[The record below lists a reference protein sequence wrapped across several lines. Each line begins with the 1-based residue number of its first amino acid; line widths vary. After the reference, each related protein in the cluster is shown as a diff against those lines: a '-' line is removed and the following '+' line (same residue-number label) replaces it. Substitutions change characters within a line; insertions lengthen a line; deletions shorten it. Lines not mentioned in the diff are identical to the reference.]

1 MASSI
6 VFKKFN
12 TTYFNFLDF
21 IKKHIKNDLKFNS
34 FYMKNMIIKS
44 TNIKLLIKT
53 WYNRITSK
61 YYTQVMNK
69 DLEFFINKS
78 YIDDVNNNNTSGE
91 APDVMITYITEFK
104 NAFPT
109 LDVSIKDEFTN
120 YIMNLTNYSYI
131 YFNE

>member
-1 MASSI
+1 
-6 VFKKFN
+6 
-12 TTYFNFLDF
+12 
-21 IKKHIKNDLKFNS
+21 
-34 FYMKNMIIKS
+34 
-44 TNIKLLIKT
+44 
-53 WYNRITSK
+53 
-61 YYTQVMNK
+61 MNK

>member
-1 MASSI
+1 MASSL

-21 IKKHIKNDLKFNS
+21 IKKHIQNDLKFNA

-91 APDVMITYITEFK
+91 APDVMISYITEFK
-104 NAFPT
+104 KAFPT
-109 LDVSIKDEFTN
+109 LDVSIKNEFTD
-120 YIMNLTNYSYI
+120 YIMKLTNYSYI
-131 YFNE
+131 YFNG